1 VAGGFANGLGGRLR
15 ELRLAQGL
23 SQRGL
28 AEPSY
33 TRSYLS
39 MIEAGKATPS
49 EKALRHFA
57 DRLSLGDT
65 LRAALELA
73 HRARHDG
80 DLDRARL
87 DFETVAVDAKTF
99 ALDEWERAALCGL
112 AEVAIQA
119 GEIATAARL
128 FRAAGEVCR
137 EVTCRALCGD
147 PAGAVAIGETALG
160 VADRAD
166 LALLARLHAAL
177 IMPYTQIGAFSRVSD
192 AARQA
197 LNLSSRLDDPA
208 LLGYVHR
215 AVTHAFIEQ
224 KKFSDA
230 LRHADEALRQCEQL
244 GATTDVGLC
253 RLARASVLKEAERF
267 TEAAAELAV
276 AIEIFEHTNSRLYA
290 ARATAVLAGVFVAQG
305 RTGQAWDLTR
315 ELMDN
320 HDPWTNGYLHRVAG
334 MSAPDPIDAERHLR
348 RSAELF
354 KEQGGQIDLVETCRE
369 WGRLLTAQGRLVE
382 AVEVY
387 DLGLRGANTVA
398 QA

>member
-1 VAGGFANGLGGRLR
+1 MAGGFALGDRLR

-65 LRAALELA
+65 LRTALELA

-80 DLDRARL
+80 ELDRARL
-87 DFETVAVDAKTF
+87 AFEEVAVDARTF
-99 ALDEWERAALCGL
+99 ALDEWERAALCGQG
-112 AEVAIQA
+112 EVAIQV
-119 GEIATAARL
+119 GETATAARL
-128 FRAAGEVCR
+128 FREAGDVCR
-137 EVTCRALCGD
+137 EVTCLALCGD
-147 PAGAVAIGETALG
+147 PGGAVALGETTIGE
-160 VADRAD
+160 ADRGD
-166 LALLARLHAAL
+166 LAFLARLHAAL
-177 IMPYTQIGAFSRVSD
+177 IMPYAQIGAFGRLSE

-197 LNLSSRLDDPA
+197 LNLSSRLDDRE
-208 LLGYVHR
+208 LLAYVHR

-230 LRHADEALRQCEQL
+230 LMHAAEALRLCEEL
-244 GATTDVGLC
+244 GATNDVGLC
-253 RLARASVLKEAERF
+253 HLARASALKEAERH
-267 TEAAAELAV
+267 TEAAAELAI

-290 ARATAVLAGVFVAQG
+290 ARATAVLAGVLVDQG
-305 RTGQAWDLTR
+305 RTGEAWELTR
-315 ELMDN
+315 ELLDN
-320 HDPWTNGYLHRVAG
+320 NDPWTDGYLHRVAG
-334 MSAPDPIDAERHLR
+334 MSAPDPVDAERHLR

-354 KEQGGQIDLVETCRE
+354 KEQGGRIDLVETCRE
-369 WGRLLTAQGRLVE
+369 WGRLLTTQGRLVE

-387 DLGLRGANTVA
+387 DLGLRGASTVA